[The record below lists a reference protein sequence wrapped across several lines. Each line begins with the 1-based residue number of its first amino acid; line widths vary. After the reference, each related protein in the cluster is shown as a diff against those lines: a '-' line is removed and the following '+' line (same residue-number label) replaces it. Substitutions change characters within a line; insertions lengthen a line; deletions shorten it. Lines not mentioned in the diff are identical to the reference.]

1 MGEICLGVV
10 VKNLGV
16 ALVLLLDSAIDFF
29 SGLLNFLVKR
39 PSIGQ
44 GLRQCF
50 LGKM

>member
-29 SGLLNFLVKR
+29 SGLLNFLGVSAKFF
-39 PSIGQ
+39 
-44 GLRQCF
+44 GL
-50 LGKM
+50 